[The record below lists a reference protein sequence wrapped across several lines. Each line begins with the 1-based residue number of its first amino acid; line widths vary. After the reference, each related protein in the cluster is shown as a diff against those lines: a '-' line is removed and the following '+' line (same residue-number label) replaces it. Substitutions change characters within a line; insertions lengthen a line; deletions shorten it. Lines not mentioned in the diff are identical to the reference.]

1 MFGKVLEY
9 LKAGVRVACI
19 LDPGTE
25 TVSVYRPD
33 EIQQILT
40 ADDEFTLPDVLP
52 GFRVRVGNALHMMPK
67 RRGPRPIGR
76 GPHSDR

>member
-1 MFGKVLEY
+1 M
-9 LKAGVRVACI
+9 ACI

-40 ADDEFTLPDVLP
+40 ADDEFTLPDVSP
-52 GFRVRVGNALHMMPK
+52 GSG
-67 RRGPRPIGR
+67 
-76 GPHSDR
+76 